1 MLINPGNLRG
11 DRLLAR
17 FLRSIVVVVA
27 LRRIVPVQVALNHYL
42 LVGQHDALP
51 ADVAGFIVIFPN
63 HIRIRGQNRNLTV
76 WLAAQTVIA
85 IIDGLGSLHPT
96 IIAQLRLEPQPRFA
110 WW

>member
-1 MLINPGNLRG
+1 MVIGPVGLRC
-11 DRLLAR
+11 DRFLAR
-17 FLRSIVVVVA
+17 FLRGIVVVT

-51 ADVAGFIVIFPN
+51 ANIAGFIVIFPN

-76 WLAAQTVIA
+76 RLAAQTIIA

-96 IIAQLRLEPQPRFA
+96 IIAQLCLEPQPRFA
-110 WW
+110 

>member
-1 MLINPGNLRG
+1 MLVSPGDLGGN
-11 DRLLAR
+11 RLLAR
-17 FLRSIVVVVA
+17 FLGGVIVVVT

-63 HIRIRGQNRNLTV
+63 HIRVRGQNRNLTV
-76 WLAAQTVIA
+76 RLAAQTVIA

-96 IIAQLRLEPQPRFA
+96 IIAHLRLEPQP
-110 WW
+110 